1 MLSPDVEAH
10 GQVVVLVVQ
19 RWHHTEKRQ
28 NTTTTNV
35 ENESEQ
41 SLKEP

>member
-1 MLSPDVEAH
+1 MVTL
-10 GQVVVLVVQ
+10 VVVLVVQ

-28 NTTTTNV
+28 NHTTTNV

-41 SLKEP
+41 SLKEPWRDKQG